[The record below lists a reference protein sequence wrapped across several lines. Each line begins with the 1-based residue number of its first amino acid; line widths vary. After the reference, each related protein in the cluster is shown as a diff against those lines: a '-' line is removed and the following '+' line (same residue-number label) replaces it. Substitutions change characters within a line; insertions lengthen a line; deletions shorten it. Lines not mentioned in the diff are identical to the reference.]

1 VSRWVTIVA
10 LCAAVLVAGCG
21 DSGDKKTI
29 PRADAAK
36 LIETLQEARI
46 AAGDQ
51 DRCDKLSRLVA
62 QLQTE
67 VRALPASVDTDTRES
82 LVQGVDNLESHA
94 RSECSGTET
103 NTTETTE
110 TTPPTTTETV
120 PPTTTETAPPTTTET
135 VPPPTTTE
143 TQPPTQTQPPEP
155 TVPPN
160 GGTPEPPGN
169 GNGNG
174 NGNGGGVGF
183 ESAPGQ
189 RKGHDKPGKK
199 PKPPKHGKGPKGGH
213 H

>member
-1 VSRWVTIVA
+1 VA
-10 LCAAVLVAGCG
+10 LCGAVLVAGCG

-67 VRALPASVDTDTRES
+67 VRGLPASVDADTRES
-82 LVQGVDNLESHA
+82 LVNGVNTLEDHA
-94 RSECSGTET
+94 RSECANTET
-103 NTTETTE
+103 NTAETTE

-135 VPPPTTTE
+135 QPPPTTTE
-143 TQPPTQTQPPEP
+143 TQPPPTQAPPPEP

-199 PKPPKHGKGPKGGH
+199 PKKPKHDKGPKGGH